1 VIRWLPNGRG
11 FRYALTHVAETSDSG
26 VRMTVEVQEKRF
38 GVIAIQKGFVS
49 KEQLLEA
56 LTIQVEEDL
65 SGKPHTLIG
74 NILMKLGYLSHG
86 ELDAILVT
94 LL

>member
-1 VIRWLPNGRG
+1 
-11 FRYALTHVAETSDSG
+11 
-26 VRMTVEVQEKRF
+26 MTVEVQEKRF
-38 GVIAIQKGFVS
+38 GVIAVGKGFVT

-74 NILMKLGYLSHG
+74 NILMKLGYLTHE
-86 ELDAILVT
+86 ELDDILAT